1 MSVLVIG
8 LLLFFAA
15 HLVPTRADLKRQFS
29 ERLGVAGYKIAFS
42 TVSLVGLAL
51 IVVGFGEVRTGSD
64 WNPQLWIPPVW
75 ARHLAFALMLPAFVL
90 LVAAY
95 VPSRIRS
102 AIRHPMLAAVKT
114 WAFSHLLA
122 NGDLASLLLFGSFLA
137 YAVYDRI
144 SLKYRAVAVPEAPVG
159 VLNDIVVLAGGAAA
173 YGFMLTI
180 GHARLIGMPLLP
192 GWA

>member
-1 MSVLVIG
+1 MIILMAG
-8 LLLFFAA
+8 LMLFFAA
-15 HLVPTRADLKRQFS
+15 HLVPTKAHLKHQLV
-29 ERLGVAGYKIAFS
+29 ERLGVAGYKIVFS
-42 TVSLVGLAL
+42 IVSLIGLAM
-51 IVVGFGEVRTGSD
+51 IVIGFGGAQTTPV
-64 WNPQLWIPPVW
+64 WNSQLWMPPIW

-95 VPSRIRS
+95 VPSRIRTGM
-102 AIRHPMLAAVKT
+102 RHPMLVAVKI

-144 SLKYRAVAVPEAPVG
+144 SLKYRPVAAPSPAG
-159 VLNDIVVLAGGAAA
+159 HALNDAAVVAGGGAL